1 MGNMNEL
8 INWALKPLIL
18 LVKWV
23 FILLTKPV
31 ALLLHRPTAA
41 RPPAPQANP
50 GPDQYHIS
58 GQSEPGISAQ

>member
-41 RPPAPQANP
+41 
-50 GPDQYHIS
+50 
-58 GQSEPGISAQ
+58 